1 MCAEEQHNTIWV
13 MGKLCYSATQW
24 PTFMYWH
31 RHCAEHCETRTMKC
45 PQTISIKYR
54 NKTAFCTCRTHEKEI
69 VYWSMA
75 CIHQSPVSS
84 RCRIPCAT
92 QYRTYKALN
101 VLLAVHRIH
110 WILHFFLLICVCWSD
125 RTVTVA
131 CQSSNQRSIL
141 TIVDR
146 NRSHRTHTHILN
158 EIQSPSHTVL
168 VACALSS
175 KWRPTEV

>member
-84 RCRIPCAT
+84 QQSVSHSLCHTISNLQSTQCA
-92 QYRTYKALN
+92 AGCAPHSLN
-101 VLLAVHRIH
+101 IT
-110 WILHFFLLICVCWSD
+110 FFSSNMCLLIGSYGYSCMSV
-125 RTVTVA
+125 VKP
-131 CQSSNQRSIL
+131 
-141 TIVDR
+141 TINIDDSR
-146 NRSHRTHTHILN
+146 
-158 EIQSPSHTVL
+158 
-168 VACALSS
+168 
-175 KWRPTEV
+175 